1 MKKNFIL
8 NIKTMR
14 TTLHQIIL
22 LIAVM
27 LLVQNLPGQTGKS
40 FYDSVLIIKPKEY
53 KNIYKFTDSG
63 AKEIQFSNKNPKLVK
78 KSPTGMRDL
87 GDRTWT
93 ALTGIRSNSETDG
106 FWEVE
111 GTIKCNDTLPDWS
124 VKLFCEGYQTEDR
137 ERVKNDDGSWSV
149 DTKETNF
156 YYWDK
161 NANGLLMEGT
171 DTIGIFMIIMN
182 PREDTLLKHLS
193 ANIFEQQETPQ
204 NFNSKNH
211 RFFRGMP
218 APYIEYATFG
228 NFRGKNLVMIRN
240 SSDRKVWIYMDDLLT
255 CMFQSDIKNSAVNR
269 KNSQFAYLF
278 INSNIPSADRRNQF
292 RLAIMSRFLL
302 NSFLLK

>member
-14 TTLHQIIL
+14 TTLHHIFLLMAVIL
-22 LIAVM
+22 LVPD
-27 LLVQNLPGQTGKS
+27 LRGQTGAS
-40 FYDSVLIIKPKEY
+40 SYDSVVIIKPKDY
-53 KNIYKFTDSG
+53 KNSYKFIDGG
-63 AKEIQFSNKNPKLVK
+63 AKEIQFSNRNPELVK
-78 KSPTGMRDL
+78 NSPTGMRDL
-87 GDRTWT
+87 GNRTWT
-93 ALTGIRSNSETDG
+93 ALTGIRYNSEADG
-106 FWEVE
+106 FWVVD

-124 VKLFCEGYQTEDR
+124 VKLFCEGYQTKDR
-137 ERVKNDDGSWSV
+137 ERFRDDDGSWSV
-149 DTKETNF
+149 DVKETNF

-171 DTIGIFMIIMN
+171 DTIAIFMIIMN

-218 APYIEYATFG
+218 APYIEYGTYG
-228 NFRGKNLVMIRN
+228 KFRGKNLVMIRN
-240 SSDRKVWIYMDDLLT
+240 STDQKVWIYMDNFLTGMFRSDL
-255 CMFQSDIKNSAVNR
+255 KNSASNK
-269 KNSQFAYLF
+269 KNIQLSYLF
-278 INSNIPSADRRNQF
+278 INSNILPPDRSDLF
-292 RLAIMSRFLL
+292 RLAIMSRFLQ